1 MRGLLLALVLANVA
15 FFGWAHWVDV
25 PQAAPAAASAP
36 ALPLLA
42 LAGSGNAA
50 AGTTA
55 AVPAQPGPPA
65 TSSAAQAPPTAPGG
79 PGQGAN
85 GEQARC
91 RSLGPFTD
99 AAGAR
104 AVADE
109 LRARKL
115 APRNRT
121 VGITLAG
128 GTVSAYWLDVDL
140 AAGEPD
146 PPLAALRGRAGSAA
160 AALRGAAFSDC
171 PTVSAGG

>member
-1 MRGLLLALVLANVA
+1 LVLANVA
-15 FFGWAHWVDV
+15 FFGWAHWIDV
-25 PQAAPAAASAP
+25 PQAAQAVASAP

-42 LAGSGNAA
+42 LAGSGPTSAAAA
-50 AGTTA
+50 AG
-55 AVPAQPGPPA
+55 VPAQPGPA
-65 TSSAAQAPPTAPGG
+65 AASTAAQGPPSAPGG
-79 PGQGAN
+79 PGQAAN
-85 GEQARC
+85 GGQARC

-109 LRARKL
+109 LRVRKL
-115 APRNRT
+115 APRDRT

-128 GTVSAYWLDVDL
+128 GTVNAYWLDIDL

-146 PPLAALRGRAGSAA
+146 PPLAALRGRPGSAA
-160 AALRGAAFSDC
+160 AAAAVRGAAFSDC

>member
-1 MRGLLLALVLANVA
+1 VRGLLLALVLANVA
-15 FFGWAHWVDV
+15 FFGWAHWIDV
-25 PQAAPAAASAP
+25 PQAAQAAASAP

-42 LAGSGNAA
+42 LAGSGHTTAA
-50 AGTTA
+50 ATA
-55 AVPAQPGPPA
+55 AVPAQPGPTA
-65 TSSAAQAPPTAPGG
+65 TSTAV
-79 PGQGAN
+79 
-85 GEQARC
+85 QARC
-91 RSLGPFTD
+91 RSLGPFTE
-99 AAGAR
+99 AAGAL

-121 VGITLAG
+121 VTITLAG

-146 PPLAALRGRAGSAA
+146 PPLAALRGRPGSAA
-160 AALRGAAFSDC
+160 SALRGAAFSDC